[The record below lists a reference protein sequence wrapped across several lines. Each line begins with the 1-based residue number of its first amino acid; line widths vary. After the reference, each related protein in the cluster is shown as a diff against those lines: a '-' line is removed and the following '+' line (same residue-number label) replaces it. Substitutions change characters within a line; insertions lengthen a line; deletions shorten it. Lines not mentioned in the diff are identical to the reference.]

1 MGTYLKFIEFSTN
14 NFNNAE
20 YLSFLRRFRALLPF
34 PEQGSDRPEI
44 ESLSVDESNGIPAL
58 GVSAEQ
64 VATLDAVISQLTDL
78 NNQSRISQ
86 ETETLNETDKQRDN
100 VALYILNRISNS
112 ATLPLQEEREAGKY
126 LWNIVKPYAKIT
138 YLPLNQE
145 TETIKGLLVDLR
157 KPGNTSAVQALGLT
171 TYLNE
176 LERLNNLYDS
186 LAAQRVAERLAS
198 SADNSKVVRVQGDDI
213 YDDITSLAFAWSL
226 TNPSDEATAFIRSV
240 NALISDAKTAYN
252 QRMGQKKKKEL
263 DRPEIE

>member
-1 MGTYLKFIEFSTN
+1 MGTYLRFTEFSTN

-34 PEQGSDRPEI
+34 PEEGGDRPEI
-44 ESLSVDESNGIPAL
+44 ESLSADESNGVPAL

-64 VATLDAVISQLTDL
+64 IAALDTVIGQLTDL

-86 ETETLNETDKQRDN
+86 ETETLKDTDKQRDN
-100 VALYILNRISNS
+100 VAVYILNRISNS
-112 ATLPLQEEREAGKY
+112 ATLPLPEEREAGKH
-126 LWNIVKPYAKIT
+126 LWNVVKPYTKIT
-138 YLPLNQE
+138 RLPLNQE

-157 KPGNTSAVQALGLT
+157 KPENASSVKALNMSP
-171 TYLNE
+171 YLNE

-186 LAAQRVAERLAS
+186 LAAQRAAERLAS
-198 SADNSKVVRVQGDDI
+198 SADNSKIVRVQGDDI
-213 YDDITSLAFAWSL
+213 YEDITSLAFAWSL
-226 TNPSDEATAFIRSV
+226 ANPSDEATAFIRNV
-240 NALISDAKTAYN
+240 NALIADTKTAYN